1 MTTAEDILAEWP
13 DFYAITE
20 EEYPEFQKRF
30 IADFPLPSFY
40 TFKPRKPL
48 YTVNVIKNDDDSFTL
63 EISAP
68 DGSLVENAPQNIV
81 DAHNHIRN
89 NLGGLVQ
96 LSGDHALLPMKGEPG
111 LFPAYL
117 DTEGRYIS
125 LFIEDKEDMDV
136 FLAKGRYHKFLESTL
151 RYEKNPDNF
160 RTAWNWLDRHP
171 AFWSHRSEDDF
182 YWSTENNS
190 RIWMGVSANREGN
203 TVIML
208 EHGAAVRD
216 SRTHH
221 YHDLRLDIYAPTY
234 EEAIIQLAAKVYQF
248 FEVDGSERKD
258 VEYEKSE
265 LEITLEEKVAAID
278 LDQLAEELGYD
289 KQ

>member
-1 MTTAEDILAEWP
+1 MTTAEDILAQWP
-13 DFYAITE
+13 DFNAITE

-68 DGSLVENAPQNIV
+68 DGMLVENAPQNIV
-81 DAHNHIRN
+81 DAHNLIRN
-89 NLGGLVQ
+89 DLGGLVQ
-96 LSGDHALLPMKGEPG
+96 LSGDHALLPMKGEPE
-111 LFPAYL
+111 LFPSYL
-117 DTEGRYIS
+117 NTKGHYIS
-125 LFIEDKEDMDV
+125 LSIERTKDTDV
-136 FLAKGRYHKFLESTL
+136 FLAKGRYHSFLESTL
-151 RYEKNPDNF
+151 RYEKDPDDF
-160 RTAWNWLDRHP
+160 RTAWNWLDHHP
-171 AFWSHRSEDDF
+171 AFWSRRSEDDF
-182 YWSTENNS
+182 YWSTESNAH
-190 RIWMGVSANREGN
+190 IWMGVSADREGN

-221 YHDLRLDIYAPTY
+221 YHDLRLDVYAPTY

-248 FEVDGSERKD
+248 FEVDGSAREN

-265 LEITLEEKVAAID
+265 LELVLEEKVAA
-278 LDQLAEELGYD
+278 LDNYLEKEFSSD
-289 KQ
+289 K